1 MKLFTFFKKNVF
13 SSFYNYFKSSNK
25 KRGRGA
31 VTMLP
36 VMCWFHSLLVTV
48 TLLLVTL
55 LGKNCVGI
63 KNLQFIASVHSLEK
77 TRMQKIETCSRI
89 YVLNSLHCIISYSVN
104 YKLISTTLVM
114 CQTPFYW
121 TSNELEHVHLC
132 HRTRTPYFWLRT
144 IEHRT
149 SNLIQ
154 SSLHLL
160 NYSSNWLE
168 HHFFEHRTNSNV
180 FILW

>member
-1 MKLFTFFKKNVF
+1 MKLFTFLFKKNVF
-13 SSFYNYFKSSNK
+13 SSFYNFHFKSSNK

-77 TRMQKIETCSRI
+77 TRMQKIETCSRM
-89 YVLNSLHCIISYSVN
+89 YVLNSLHFTISYSVN
-104 YKLISTTLVM
+104 YKLISTTPLCYYLCNNSITLRCSDLKVG
-114 CQTPFYW
+114 TFE
-121 TSNELEHVHLC
+121 NEA
-132 HRTRTPYFWLRT
+132 
-144 IEHRT
+144 
-149 SNLIQ
+149 N
-154 SSLHLL
+154 
-160 NYSSNWLE
+160 
-168 HHFFEHRTNSNV
+168 
-180 FILW
+180 